1 MNSKPSFSAVS
12 LNENAFFFV
21 LKYFISFFSNDMYN
35 IALIM
40 KTQRKCLGD
49 EISSAASQSTN
60 WRTLIRLCEK
70 LFLNRQRRTTHGH
83 PSKRN
88 REPQNKRKGT
98 VMTTPV
104 QSQLPTLNDL
114 IESKLTISSLTFLY
128 LLGRPSNK
136 EMPCHPFSN
145 SCT

>member
-70 LFLNRQRRTTHGH
+70 TLFKSTKARHA
-83 PSKRN
+83 
-88 REPQNKRKGT
+88 
-98 VMTTPV
+98 
-104 QSQLPTLNDL
+104 
-114 IESKLTISSLTFLY
+114 
-128 LLGRPSNK
+128 RPSIK
-136 EMPCHPFSN
+136 EKS
-145 SCT
+145 